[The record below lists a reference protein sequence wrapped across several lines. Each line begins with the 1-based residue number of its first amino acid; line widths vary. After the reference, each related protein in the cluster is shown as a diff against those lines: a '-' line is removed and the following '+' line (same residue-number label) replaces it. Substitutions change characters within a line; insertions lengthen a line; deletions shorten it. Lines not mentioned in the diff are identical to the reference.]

1 MSSCEKS
8 LNSDLSWQDRVPSE
22 LLRLA
27 WPITVSMLSYSVMTT
42 VDTLFVGRLGA
53 SALAGVG
60 LGGVLA
66 FVVVCFG
73 FGGLRSVK
81 VLISQA
87 RGAGDRAQVP
97 ALLGAGLLT
106 ATVLGGA
113 AAAAGVAISGVLPGF
128 TASSASGE
136 QAATYLL
143 IRSLGSPLA
152 LLGVALREARYA
164 ESDSRSPMVAALVA
178 NVVHIPVGAYFI
190 FSLGWGVAGAAW
202 ATLASQAVEL
212 CLLAKVTPGIRRA
225 LRAVRRRHL
234 LETWHLG
241 WPLGVQFLLEVGAFA
256 TLVALLARISEVDL
270 AAHQIVLQFVHAS
283 FLPALAVG
291 ESASILVGQ
300 AVGANRDRLVWP
312 VARAALWVTILYT
325 GVCGVIFATLAPE
338 LVRPFTSTPAV
349 SALAIRLCYIAAAFQ
364 VFDGASIVARAVLR
378 GTGDVRFPAV
388 LGVCTAW
395 VCTPPLTYLLG
406 VRLELGAVGGWLALC
421 LEITAGAG
429 VLWWRFQRGA
439 WRAAA
444 RSARERLSDLGNVA
458 LTKSPA

>member
-1 MSSCEKS
+1 MSSDQPQNTN
-8 LNSDLSWQDRVPSE
+8 LAWQDRVHGE

-27 WPITVSMLSYSVMTT
+27 WPITVSMLSYSIMTT
-42 VDTLFVGRLGA
+42 VDTLFVGRLGS

-73 FGGLRSVK
+73 FGCLRSVK

-97 ALLGAGLLT
+97 AMLGAGLLT
-106 ATVLGGA
+106 GATLGVV
-113 AAAAGVAISGVLPGF
+113 AAAAGAAIAGVLPGF
-128 TASSASGE
+128 TASAASGE
-136 QAATYLL
+136 HAATYLL

-164 ESDSRSPMVAALVA
+164 ESDSRSPMVATLIA
-178 NVVHIPVGAYFI
+178 NLVHIPIGAYFI
-190 FSLGWGVAGAAW
+190 FSLEWGVAGAAW
-202 ATLASQAVEL
+202 ATLVSQAVEL
-212 CLLAKVTPGIRRA
+212 GLLVKVTPGLRRA
-225 LRAVRRRHL
+225 VSAVRRRHL

-241 WPLGVQFLLEVGAFA
+241 WPLGVQYLLEVGAFA

-291 ESASILVGQ
+291 EAASILVGQ
-300 AVGANRDRLVWP
+300 AVGANRDWLVKP
-312 VARAALWVTILYT
+312 VARSALVVTILYT
-325 GVCGVIFATLAPE
+325 GACGVIFATLAPH
-338 LVRPFTSTPAV
+338 LVKPFTSTPAV
-349 SALAIRLCYIAAAFQ
+349 ATLAIKLCYIAAAFQ

-388 LGVCTAW
+388 IGVCTAW
-395 VCTPPLTYLLG
+395 LCTPPLTYLLG

-421 LEITAGAG
+421 LEIVLGAG

-439 WRAAA
+439 WQSAAKTA
-444 RSARERLSDLGNVA
+444 SARLTDLGEVA

>member
-1 MSSCEKS
+1 MSSDQPQNKN
-8 LNSDLSWQDRVPSE
+8 LAWQDRVHGE

-27 WPITVSMLSYSVMTT
+27 WPITVSMLSYSIMTT

-73 FGGLRSVK
+73 FGCLRSVK

-97 ALLGAGLLT
+97 AMLGAGLL
-106 ATVLGGA
+106 AAAVLGVV
-113 AAAAGVAISGVLPGF
+113 AAAAGAAIAGVLPGL
-128 TASSASGE
+128 TASAASGE
-136 QAATYLL
+136 QAARYLL

-152 LLGVALREARYA
+152 LLAVALREARYA
-164 ESDSRSPMVAALVA
+164 ESDSRSPMVATLIA
-178 NVVHIPVGAYFI
+178 NVVHIPIGAYFI
-190 FSLGWGVAGAAW
+190 FSLEWGVAGAAW
-202 ATLASQAVEL
+202 ATLVSQAVEL
-212 CLLAKVTPGIRRA
+212 VLLAKVTPGLSRA
-225 LRAVRRRHL
+225 VSAVRRRHL

-241 WPLGVQFLLEVGAFA
+241 WPLGVQYLLEVGAFA
-256 TLVALLARISEVDL
+256 TLVVLLARISEVDL

-291 ESASILVGQ
+291 EAASILVGQ
-300 AVGANRDRLVWP
+300 AVGANRDWLVKP
-312 VARAALWVTILYT
+312 VARSALVVTILYT
-325 GVCGVIFATLAPE
+325 GACGVIFATLAPY
-338 LVRPFTSTPAV
+338 LVKPFTSTPAV
-349 SALAIRLCYIAAAFQ
+349 AALAIQLCYIAAAFQ

-388 LGVCTAW
+388 IGVCTAW
-395 VCTPPLTYLLG
+395 LCTPPLTYLLG

-421 LEITAGAG
+421 LEIMLGAG
-429 VLWWRFQRGA
+429 VLWWRFQRGS
-439 WRAAA
+439 WQAAA
-444 RSARERLSDLGNVA
+444 QTARERLTDLGEVA

>member
-1 MSSCEKS
+1 MSSDQPPNTN
-8 LNSDLSWQDRVPSE
+8 LAWQDRVHGE

-27 WPITVSMLSYSVMTT
+27 WPITVSMLSYSIMTT
-42 VDTLFVGRLGA
+42 VDTLFVGRLGS

-73 FGGLRSVK
+73 FGCLRSVK

-97 ALLGAGLLT
+97 AMLGAGLL
-106 ATVLGGA
+106 AGAALGVA
-113 AAAAGVAISGVLPGF
+113 AAAAGAAIAGILPGF
-128 TASSASGE
+128 TASAASGE
-136 QAATYLL
+136 HAATYLL

-164 ESDSRSPMVAALVA
+164 ESDSRSPMVATLIA

-190 FSLGWGVAGAAW
+190 FSLEWGVAGAAW
-202 ATLASQAVEL
+202 ATLVSQAVEL
-212 CLLAKVTPGIRRA
+212 GLLAKVTPGLRRA
-225 LRAVRRRHL
+225 VSAVRRRHL

-241 WPLGVQFLLEVGAFA
+241 WPLGVQYLLEVGAFA

-291 ESASILVGQ
+291 EAASILVGQ
-300 AVGANRDRLVWP
+300 AVGANRDWLVKP
-312 VARAALWVTILYT
+312 VARSALVVTIMYT
-325 GVCGVIFATLAPE
+325 GACGVIFATLAPH
-338 LVRPFTSTPAV
+338 LVKPFTSTPAV
-349 SALAIRLCYIAAAFQ
+349 ATLAIKLCYIAAAFQ

-388 LGVCTAW
+388 IGVCTAW
-395 VCTPPLTYLLG
+395 LCTPPLTYLLG

-421 LEITAGAG
+421 LEIVLGAG

-439 WRAAA
+439 WQAAA
-444 RSARERLSDLGNVA
+444 QTARERLTDLGDVG

>member
-1 MSSCEKS
+1 MSSDEPQK
-8 LNSDLSWQDRVPSE
+8 SDLAWQDHVPRE

-73 FGGLRSVK
+73 FGCLRSVK

-87 RGAGDRAQVP
+87 LGAGDRAQVP
-97 ALLGAGLLT
+97 ALLGAGLWAGL
-106 ATVLGGA
+106 VLGAA
-113 AAAAGVAISGVLPGF
+113 AAAAGVALAGLLPGF
-128 TASSASGE
+128 TASAASGE
-136 QAATYLL
+136 HAATYLM
-143 IRSLGSPLA
+143 IRTLGSPLA
-152 LLGVALREARYA
+152 LLAVALREARYA
-164 ESDSRSPMVAALVA
+164 QSDSRSPMVATLVA
-178 NVVHIPVGAYFI
+178 NVLHIPLGAYFI
-190 FSLGWGVAGAAW
+190 FSLDWGVAGAAW
-202 ATLASQAVEL
+202 ATLASQALEL
-212 CLLAKVTPGIRRA
+212 ALLAKVTPGLRRA
-225 LRAVRRRHL
+225 LSSVRRRHL
-234 LETWHLG
+234 LEIWQLG

-291 ESASILVGQ
+291 EAASVLVGQ
-300 AVGANRDRLVWP
+300 AVGANRDRLVRP
-312 VARAALWVTILYT
+312 IARAALWVTILYT
-325 GVCGVIFATLAPE
+325 GACGVIFATLAPQ
-338 LVRPFTSTPAV
+338 LVKPFTSAPAV
-349 SALAIRLCYIAAAFQ
+349 TALAIQLCYIAAAFQ

-388 LGVCTAW
+388 IGVCTAW

-421 LEITAGAG
+421 LEITLGAG

-439 WRAAA
+439 WQAAA
-444 RSARERLSDLGNVA
+444 QSARERLTELGEVA